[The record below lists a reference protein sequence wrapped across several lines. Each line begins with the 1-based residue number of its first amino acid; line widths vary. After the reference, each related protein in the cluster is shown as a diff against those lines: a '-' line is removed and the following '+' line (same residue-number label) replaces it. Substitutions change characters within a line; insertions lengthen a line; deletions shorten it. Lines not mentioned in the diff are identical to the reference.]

1 VRLAGLVV
9 LLVLVSV
16 ACAPASASARAV
28 VVELHWGGFTRG
40 SAADVQNEVD
50 ALRARGVEV
59 VNYEYAHAIPL
70 RVEREVAR
78 FVHALRADYDEVYL
92 YGQSAG
98 GTVALSL
105 AQRGWATGAVAVAPV
120 VSVPALAAYPLVE
133 KGSLGTRRQQVR
145 ASPLHQRCAEHG
157 PLLVLHGTADPVVPY
172 RLSQRYAARCDAAL
186 RPVEGAD
193 HGITLTPQAEAI
205 DWLARHAGP

>member
-1 VRLAGLVV
+1 M
-9 LLVLVSV
+9 
-16 ACAPASASARAV
+16 

-59 VNYEYAHAIPL
+59 VNYDYALGIPL
-70 RVEREVAR
+70 KVEREVAR
-78 FVHALRADYDEVYL
+78 FVATLRDDYDEVYL

-105 AQRGWATGAVAVAPV
+105 AQHGLATGAVAISPV
-120 VSVPALAAYPLVE
+120 VSVPSLARYPLVT
-133 KGSLGTRRQQVR
+133 KGSLGTHRQQVR
-145 ASPLHQRCAEHG
+145 ASPLHQRCERHG
-157 PLLVLHGTADPVVPY
+157 PLLILHGTADPIVPY
-172 RLSQRYAARCDAAL
+172 RLSQRYAARCDATL

-205 DWLARHAGP
+205 DWLARHAGS